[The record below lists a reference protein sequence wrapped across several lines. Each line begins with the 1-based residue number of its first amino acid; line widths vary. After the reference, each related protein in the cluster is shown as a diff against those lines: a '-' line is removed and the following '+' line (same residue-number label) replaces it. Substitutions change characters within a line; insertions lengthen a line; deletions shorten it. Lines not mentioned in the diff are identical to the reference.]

1 MWCWRSSWKP
11 RRPGEDELLGMGASG
26 GWWYAAGT
34 ASAPGL
40 GDGTWQRGERIGRER
55 GRGTRG
61 VAGRSGAGDAAC
73 MAEWRRVGRAS
84 YGGGWLILF
93 MGSNDG
99 SVGGG
104 GLCGSRTL
112 PTV

>member
-1 MWCWRSSWKP
+1 MR
-11 RRPGEDELLGMGASG
+11 ASG

-73 MAEWRRVGRAS
+73 MEEWRRVGRAS